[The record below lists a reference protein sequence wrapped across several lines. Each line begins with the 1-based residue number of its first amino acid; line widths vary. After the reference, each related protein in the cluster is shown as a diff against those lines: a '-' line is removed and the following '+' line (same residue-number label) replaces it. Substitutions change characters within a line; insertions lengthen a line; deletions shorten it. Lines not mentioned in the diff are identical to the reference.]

1 MVHDIVIFGD
11 PVLRQKS
18 RAVPEVT
25 DEIRSLAEDMIE
37 TMYAN
42 QGIGLAA
49 EQIGRLESICVI
61 DINAVAERE
70 GQEVE
75 VDAGMPRMPLV
86 LVNPE
91 IIASDGQQV
100 GNEGCLSFP
109 EIYADVRRALN
120 VSVSHRNL
128 DNEVITTEAS
138 GFLARVMQH
147 EIDHLNGV
155 LFVDRM
161 SPAQKVS
168 VAGKVKRLKKKKA

>member
-11 PVLRQKS
+11 PVLRQKA
-18 RAVPEVT
+18 RPVPEVT
-25 DEIRSLAEDMIE
+25 DEIRSLADDMIE

-61 DINAVAERE
+61 DITAVAERE
-70 GQEVE
+70 EQEV
-75 VDAGMPRMPLV
+75 DPAMPRMPLV

-91 IIASDGQQV
+91 LIASDGQQV

-109 EIYADVRRALN
+109 EIYADVKRALN
-120 VSVSHRNL
+120 VSVSYRNL

>member
-1 MVHDIVIFGD
+1 MVRDIVIFGD